1 MNMIRKELHL
11 DEKVIK
17 ALEIEAKKQN
27 RSLKNYLEYLVIQQA
42 QRLQV
47 PSKKYTTM
55 MDDMLTNYDNK
66 ELNFSSI
73 EEVLKRNGI

>member
-42 QRLQV
+42 QRYKYLQKNIQ
-47 PSKKYTTM
+47 P
-55 MDDMLTNYDNK
+55 
-66 ELNFSSI
+66 
-73 EEVLKRNGI
+73 